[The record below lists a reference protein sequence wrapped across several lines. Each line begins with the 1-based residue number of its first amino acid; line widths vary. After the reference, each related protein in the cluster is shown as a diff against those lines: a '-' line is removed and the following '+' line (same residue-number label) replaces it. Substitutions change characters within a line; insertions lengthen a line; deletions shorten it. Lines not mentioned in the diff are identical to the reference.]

1 MKELPDIIKKVPK
14 NMRKLTEAIAESS
27 IKDAEKEAAQLL
39 LELNNELGT
48 DVTQTFNTHILI
60 SEYYELESDGSEKQ
74 MNEELSKK
82 VLFKLKLCKKENDKK
97 GTSN

>member
-1 MKELPDIIKKVPK
+1 M
-14 NMRKLTEAIAESS
+14 
-27 IKDAEKEAAQLL
+27 
-39 LELNNELGT
+39 
-48 DVTQTFNTHILI
+48 TQTFNTHILI

-97 GTSN
+97 GTSNLIYKNYTVFNIVFIQISIIVFSYDSK

>member
-1 MKELPDIIKKVPK
+1 M
-14 NMRKLTEAIAESS
+14 
-27 IKDAEKEAAQLL
+27 
-39 LELNNELGT
+39 
-48 DVTQTFNTHILI
+48 TQTFNTHILI

-97 GTSN
+97 GTSNLIYNKPYFYIVFLIIVFSNDNK